1 MEDVGMKIVLVSE
14 ELLKNTDRIDSAE
27 KGGLRK

>member
-14 ELLKNTDRIDSAE
+14 ELLRNTDRIGGTE